1 MPVCMWPSHKT
12 FTQPTWLHLNHK
24 TNQPAT
30 DHKETS
36 PQTLPQRVHER
47 ERERVRVSESTN
59 TNTVYV
65 VWGHKREEEREK
77 IQSPGKVAQLHG
89 ICAISYT
96 CPSFLSITCGF
107 YINLHTGTYS
117 THMHDNTTGVSGKIY
132 KEDITRIMQQPNCFL
147 VTLLQG
153 WPTCVLIT
161 KCTCVQVTHALHAI
175 AYRCSDMKGII
186 PID

>member
-1 MPVCMWPSHKT
+1 MRVQILIQCMW
-12 FTQPTWLHLNHK
+12 FE
-24 TNQPAT
+24 
-30 DHKETS
+30 DIKE
-36 PQTLPQRVHER
+36 R
-47 ERERVRVSESTN
+47 
-59 TNTVYV
+59 
-65 VWGHKREEEREK
+65 KREREK